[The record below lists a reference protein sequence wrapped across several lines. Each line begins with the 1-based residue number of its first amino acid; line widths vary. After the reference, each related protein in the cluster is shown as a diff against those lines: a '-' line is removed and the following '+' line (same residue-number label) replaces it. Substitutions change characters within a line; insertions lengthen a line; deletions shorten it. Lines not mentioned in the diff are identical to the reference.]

1 MKYLWQNN
9 YSNKRK
15 QGCQVNAHDAIL
27 TVVRLYRWREKK
39 IYMKVYVKATKAES
53 GMCQRAEHESIQC
66 AEKRTIDQT
75 KREQNREKK
84 NEQK

>member
-1 MKYLWQNN
+1 MPSKCTRCHFNRRSVVSLERKKKY
-9 YSNKRK
+9 
-15 QGCQVNAHDAIL
+15 I
-27 TVVRLYRWREKK
+27 
-39 IYMKVYVKATKAES
+39 KVYVKATKAES

-84 NEQK
+84 TEQK